1 MRAAVV
7 ANLRGALHW
16 PVLVPAAL
24 LLVFGVVVLSG
35 LEVLVAGKWQ
45 GAWHLRQ
52 ITGIVVGTAA
62 GAVVLLVPYKSLVS
76 RAYLVYA
83 FNLFLLALVLVAGP
97 IRNESRRWLA
107 LFGFDFQPSELMK
120 LTLVLT
126 LARFIRFRSSYKTFR
141 GLWAPFGLTLLPMA
155 LILKQPD
162 LGTALLCIPILFTM
176 LFVAGARARHLAT
189 IVLLGTLAMF
199 PVYHWGLRPYQKSRI
214 DGFLAQLGLVSGGD
228 ADQTEADR
236 KALEKSDRK
245 AREKADRKARE
256 KADRKAL
263 EKKENYQVTKSKVA
277 IGSGGL
283 GGVGHGRGEEHALY
297 WVPERHTD
305 FIFAGVANEWGFM
318 GSLAVLALFGWL
330 LAAILGVALRQR
342 DPAGRLICIG
352 VFALFGFQA
361 FINIAMTVGLMPVT
375 GLTLPFLSHGRS
387 SVVVSILAVALVCN
401 VAARPAYEFGRGDF
415 D

>member
-1 MRAAVV
+1 MRTAVV

-16 PVLVPAAL
+16 PLLVPAAL
-24 LLVFGVVVLSG
+24 LLMVGVVVLSS
-35 LEVLVAGKWQ
+35 LEVLVAGRWQ
-45 GAWHLRQ
+45 GGWHLQQ
-52 ITGIVVGTAA
+52 ITGIVVGMAA
-62 GAVVLLVPYKSLVS
+62 GAVAMLVPYKALVR
-76 RAYLVYA
+76 RAYLFYA
-83 FNLFLLALVLVAGP
+83 FNVFLLALVLVAGP
-97 IRNESRRWLA
+97 VRNDSRRWLSLA
-107 LFGFDFQPSELMK
+107 GFDFQPSELMK

-189 IVLLGTLAMF
+189 VVLLGTLAMI
-199 PVYHWGLRPYQKSRI
+199 PVYEWGLQPYQKSRI
-214 DGFLAQLGLVSGGD
+214 DGFLTQVGVMHRD
-228 ADQTEADR
+228 AASQS
-236 KALEKSDRK
+236 ALR
-245 AREKADRKARE
+245 
-256 KADRKAL
+256 
-263 EKKENYQVTKSKVA
+263 KKENYQVTKSMVA

-283 GGVGHGRGEEHALY
+283 TGVGHGRGEEHALY

-305 FIFAGVANEWGFM
+305 FIFAGVGNEWGLF
-318 GSLAVLALFGWL
+318 GSFLVLALLGWL
-330 LAAILGVALRQR
+330 LAAILGVGLRQR

-361 FINIAMTVGLMPVT
+361 FVNIAMTIGLVPVT
-375 GLTLPFLSHGRS
+375 GLTLPFLSYGRS

>member
-16 PVLVPAAL
+16 PVLVPAVM

-35 LEVLVAGKWQ
+35 LEVLVAGTWQ
-45 GAWHLRQ
+45 GGWHLRQ
-52 ITGIVVGTAA
+52 ITGIVIGTAA

-76 RAYLVYA
+76 RAYLFYA
-83 FNLFLLALVLVAGP
+83 LNVLLLALVLVAGP
-97 IRNESRRWLA
+97 TRNHARRWLT

-189 IVLLGTLAMF
+189 IVLLGALAMF
-199 PVYHWGLRPYQKSRI
+199 PVYSWGLKDYQKSRI
-214 DGFLAQLGLVSGGD
+214 DGFLAQLSLVERGD
-228 ADQTEADR
+228 ADQ
-236 KALEKSDRK
+236 KALG
-245 AREKADRKARE
+245 
-256 KADRKAL
+256 
-263 EKKENYQVTKSKVA
+263 KKENYQVTKSKVA

-305 FIFAGVANEWGFM
+305 FIFAGVANEWGLM
-318 GSLAVLALFGWL
+318 GSVAVFALFGWL

-352 VFALFGFQA
+352 VFALFGFQT

-387 SVVVSILAVALVCN
+387 SVVVSILAVALICN

>member
-1 MRAAVV
+1 MRTAVV

-24 LLVFGVVVLSG
+24 LLVFGVLVLSS
-35 LEVLVAGKWQ
+35 LEVLVAGRWQ
-45 GAWHLRQ
+45 GDWHLRQ
-52 ITGIVVGTAA
+52 ITGIVVGIAA
-62 GAVVLLVPYKSLVS
+62 GAVVLLVPYKSLVR
-76 RAYLVYA
+76 RAYLFYA
-83 FNLFLLALVLVAGP
+83 FNVLLLVLVLVAGP
-97 IRNESRRWLA
+97 KRAETRRWLA

-176 LFVAGARARHLAT
+176 LFVAGARARHLAAV
-189 IVLLGTLAMF
+189 VLLGTLAMV
-199 PVYHWGLRPYQKSRI
+199 PVYFWGLKDYQRSRI
-214 DGFLAQLGLVSGGD
+214 DGFLAQVGIVNQE
-228 ADQTEADR
+228 APDQA
-236 KALEKSDRK
+236 AL
-245 AREKADRKARE
+245 A
-256 KADRKAL
+256 
-263 EKKENYQVTKSKVA
+263 KKENYQVTKSKVA

-283 GGVGHGRGEEHALY
+283 SGVGHGRGEEHALY

-305 FIFAGVANEWGFM
+305 FIFAGVGNEWGLL
-318 GSLAVLALFGWL
+318 GSVAVLGLFGWL
-330 LAAILGVALRQR
+330 LAAILGVGLRQR

-361 FINIAMTVGLMPVT
+361 FINVAMTIGLMPVT

>member
-1 MRAAVV
+1 MY
-7 ANLRGALHW
+7 
-16 PVLVPAAL
+16 PVYRW
-24 LLVFGVVVLSG
+24 G
-35 LEVLVAGKWQ
+35 LE
-45 GAWHLRQ
+45 
-52 ITGIVVGTAA
+52 
-62 GAVVLLVPYKSLVS
+62 
-76 RAYLVYA
+76 
-83 FNLFLLALVLVAGP
+83 
-97 IRNESRRWLA
+97 
-107 LFGFDFQPSELMK
+107 
-120 LTLVLT
+120 
-126 LARFIRFRSSYKTFR
+126 
-141 GLWAPFGLTLLPMA
+141 
-155 LILKQPD
+155 
-162 LGTALLCIPILFTM
+162 
-176 LFVAGARARHLAT
+176 
-189 IVLLGTLAMF
+189 
-199 PVYHWGLRPYQKSRI
+199 PYQRSRI
-214 DGFLAQLGLVSGGD
+214 DGFLAQLGLVDPGG
-228 ADQTEADR
+228 ADETED
-236 KALEKSDRK
+236 DPK
-245 AREKADRKARE
+245 AREKDDPKAVEKDDPKAVEKDARKARDE
-256 KADRKAL
+256 KRKARREANRKAL

>member
-1 MRAAVV
+1 VRTAVV

-24 LLVFGVVVLSG
+24 LLVFGVLVLSS
-35 LEVLVAGKWQ
+35 LEVLVAGRWQ
-45 GAWHLRQ
+45 GDWHLRQ
-52 ITGIVVGTAA
+52 ITGIVVGIAA
-62 GAVVLLVPYKSLVS
+62 GAVVLLVPYKSLVR
-76 RAYLVYA
+76 RAYLFYA
-83 FNLFLLALVLVAGP
+83 FNVLLLVLVLVAGP
-97 IRNESRRWLA
+97 KRAETRRWLA

-155 LILKQPD
+155 LILMQPD

-176 LFVAGARARHLAT
+176 LFVAGARARHLASV
-189 IVLLGTLAMF
+189 VLLGTLAMV
-199 PVYHWGLRPYQKSRI
+199 PVYFWGLKDYQRSRI
-214 DGFLAQLGLVSGGD
+214 DGFLAQVGIVNQE
-228 ADQTEADR
+228 APDQA
-236 KALEKSDRK
+236 AL
-245 AREKADRKARE
+245 A
-256 KADRKAL
+256 
-263 EKKENYQVTKSKVA
+263 KKENYQVTKSKVA

-283 GGVGHGRGEEHALY
+283 SGVGHGRGEEHALY

-305 FIFAGVANEWGFM
+305 FIFAGVGNEWGLL
-318 GSLAVLALFGWL
+318 GSVAVLGLFGWL
-330 LAAILGVALRQR
+330 LAAILGVGLRQR

-361 FINIAMTVGLMPVT
+361 FINVAMTIGLMPVT

-387 SVVVSILAVALVCN
+387 SVVASILAVALVCN